1 MPYPG
6 IIIQENLDKDV
17 VPNEGKKKAPDTSL
31 FNEVEKIP
39 KRSKSGP
46 PDISVGD
53 MLMDME
59 LFKNKYSKVWM
70 FGEGSYRFVSIFN
83 IERRDTTCNK

>member
-1 MPYPG
+1 MPHLG
-6 IIIQENLDKDV
+6 IIIQEIFDKDV
-17 VPNEGKKKAPDTSL
+17 VPNKRKKKTPNTSL

-46 PDISVGD
+46 PDKLVGD

-59 LFKNKYSKVWM
+59 LFKNKYNKVWM
-70 FGEGSYRFVSIFN
+70 FGEGFYRFVSIFN